1 MAKQSNNLEELIRTS
16 LEEAKKKAY
25 GKKRE
30 EEEEGEEEE
39 EEEEEESSKPKLK
52 KKKMEEEVEA
62 VEESTTTTAASSIA
76 AKGDAKAPIK
86 HAPDTD
92 QNHFNATMAQYGS
105 NKDHGVPDNSGE
117 NSATIDSKLGKGP
130 KTKDAMPKL
139 NVKEDLE
146 PMFDG
151 EDLSEDFK
159 EKAATLFEAAI
170 SARMAA
176 ETARLEEEFE
186 AKVQEEL
193 SVFQEELT
201 TKIDAYLD
209 YVVEQWMTDNQV
221 AIESALRNEIMEEFI
236 DGLKNLF
243 AEHYI
248 DVPEQKV
255 DVLEALAEKVNALEE
270 KLDETITE
278 NTELKSVLA
287 ESNAKSIFED
297 LASDLALTQQEK
309 FAALVEGIEF
319 DGNFETYE
327 KKLKIV
333 KESYFKNDSNS
344 YSTNFEEETFEG
356 DVGQHVAIDPQINRY
371 LTALN
376 RTVKK

>member
-30 EEEEGEEEE
+30 EEEESEEEE

-62 VEESTTTTAASSIA
+62 VEESTTAASSIA

-105 NKDHGVPDNSGE
+105 NKDHGVPDNSAK

-278 NTELKSVLA
+278 NTELKGVLA
-287 ESNAKSIFED
+287 ESNAKSIFEE

>member
-30 EEEEGEEEE
+30 EEEESEEEE

-62 VEESTTTTAASSIA
+62 VEESTTAAASIEA
-76 AKGDAKAPIK
+76 NGDAKAPIK

-105 NKDHGVPDNSGE
+105 NKDHGVPDNSAK

-176 ETARLEEEFE
+176 ETARLEEEYE
-186 AKVQEEL
+186 AKIQEDL

-319 DGNFETYE
+319 DGDFETYE

>member
-39 EEEEEESSKPKLK
+39 EEEEEESSKS

-62 VEESTTTTAASSIA
+62 VEESTTAASSIA

-105 NKDHGVPDNSGE
+105 NKDHGVPDNSAK

-176 ETARLEEEFE
+176 ETARLEEEYE
-186 AKVQEEL
+186 AKIQEDL

-270 KLDETITE
+270 KLDESITE
-278 NTELKSVLA
+278 NVELRGVIAASQ
-287 ESNAKSIFED
+287 AKTIFEE
-297 LASDLALTQQEK
+297 LSSDLALTQQEK
-309 FAALVEGIEF
+309 FAALVEGVEF

-327 KKLKIV
+327 KKLRII
-333 KESYFKNDSNS
+333 KESYFKNDNTS

-356 DVGQHVAIDPQINRY
+356 DVGSQIAIDPQVGRY
-371 LTALN
+371 LNAIT

>member
-39 EEEEEESSKPKLK
+39 EEEEEESSKS

-62 VEESTTTTAASSIA
+62 VEESTTAASSIA

-105 NKDHGVPDNSGE
+105 NKDHGVPDNSAK

-176 ETARLEEEFE
+176 ETARLEEEYE
-186 AKVQEEL
+186 AKIQEDL

-287 ESNAKSIFED
+287 ESNARSIFEE

-327 KKLKIV
+327 KKLRII
-333 KESYFKNDSNS
+333 KESYFKNDNTS
-344 YSTNFEEETFEG
+344 YSTYFEEETFEG

-371 LTALN
+371 ITALN

>member
-1 MAKQSNNLEELIRTS
+1 
-16 LEEAKKKAY
+16 
-25 GKKRE
+25 
-30 EEEEGEEEE
+30 
-39 EEEEEESSKPKLK
+39 
-52 KKKMEEEVEA
+52 
-62 VEESTTTTAASSIA
+62 
-76 AKGDAKAPIK
+76 
-86 HAPDTD
+86 
-92 QNHFNATMAQYGS
+92 MAQYGS
-105 NKDHGVPDNSGE
+105 NKDHGVPDNSAK

-146 PMFDG
+146 PMFEG

-176 ETARLEEEFE
+176 ETARLEEEYE
-186 AKVQEEL
+186 AKIQEDL

-287 ESNAKSIFED
+287 ESNARSIFEE
-297 LASDLALTQQEK
+297 LSSDLALTQQEK

-327 KKLKIV
+327 KKLRII
-333 KESYFKNDSNS
+333 KESYFKNDNTS

-371 LTALN
+371 LTVLN

>member
-39 EEEEEESSKPKLK
+39 EEEEEESSKS

-62 VEESTTTTAASSIA
+62 VEESTTAASSIA

-105 NKDHGVPDNSGE
+105 NKDHGVPDNSAK

-176 ETARLEEEFE
+176 ETARLEEEYE
-186 AKVQEEL
+186 AKIQEDL

-287 ESNAKSIFED
+287 ESNARSIFEE

-319 DGNFETYE
+319 DGDFETYE

>member
-1 MAKQSNNLEELIRTS
+1 MAKQTNNLEELIRTS

-30 EEEEGEEEE
+30 EEEESEEEE

-62 VEESTTTTAASSIA
+62 VEESTTAASSIA

-105 NKDHGVPDNSGE
+105 NKDHGVPDNSAK

-176 ETARLEEEFE
+176 ETARLEEEYE
-186 AKVQEEL
+186 AKIQEDL

-278 NTELKSVLA
+278 NTELKGVLA
-287 ESNAKSIFED
+287 ESNAKSIFEE

>member
-39 EEEEEESSKPKLK
+39 EEEEEESSKS

-62 VEESTTTTAASSIA
+62 VEESTTAASSIA

-105 NKDHGVPDNSGE
+105 NKDHGVPDNSAK

-176 ETARLEEEFE
+176 ETARLEEEYE
-186 AKVQEEL
+186 ARIQEDL

-287 ESNAKSIFED
+287 ESNARSIFEE

-319 DGNFETYE
+319 DGDFETYE

>member
-30 EEEEGEEEE
+30 EEEESEEEE

-62 VEESTTTTAASSIA
+62 VEESTTAASSIA

-105 NKDHGVPDNSGE
+105 NKDHGVPDNSAK

-287 ESNAKSIFED
+287 ESNAKSIFEE

>member
-39 EEEEEESSKPKLK
+39 EEEEEESSKS

-62 VEESTTTTAASSIA
+62 VEESTTAASSIA

-105 NKDHGVPDNSGE
+105 NKDHGVPDNSAK

-176 ETARLEEEFE
+176 ETARLEEEYE
-186 AKVQEEL
+186 AKIQEDL

-319 DGNFETYE
+319 DGDFETYE

>member
-30 EEEEGEEEE
+30 EEEESEEEE

-62 VEESTTTTAASSIA
+62 VEESTTAASSIA

-105 NKDHGVPDNSGE
+105 NKDHGVPDNSAK

-176 ETARLEEEFE
+176 ETARLEEEYE
-186 AKVQEEL
+186 AKIQEDL

-287 ESNAKSIFED
+287 ESNAKSIFEE

-319 DGNFETYE
+319 DGDFETYE

>member
-1 MAKQSNNLEELIRTS
+1 MAKQTNNLEELIRTS

-30 EEEEGEEEE
+30 EEEESEEEE

-52 KKKMEEEVEA
+52 KKKMKEEVET
-62 VEESTTTTAASSIA
+62 VEESTTAASSIA

-105 NKDHGVPDNSGE
+105 NKDHGVPDNSAK

-176 ETARLEEEFE
+176 ETARLEEEYE
-186 AKVQEEL
+186 AKIQEDL

-278 NTELKSVLA
+278 NTELKGVLA
-287 ESNAKSIFED
+287 ESHAKSIFED

>member
-1 MAKQSNNLEELIRTS
+1 MAKQTNNLEELIHTS

-25 GKKRE
+25 GKERKE
-30 EEEEGEEEE
+30 KGEEEE
-39 EEEEEESSKPKLK
+39 
-52 KKKMEEEVEA
+52 MEEEVEA
-62 VEESTTTTAASSIA
+62 VEESTTTAASSIA
-76 AKGDAKAPIK
+76 AKGKPDKIK

-92 QNHFNATMAQYGS
+92 LNHFNATMAQYGA
-105 NKDHGVPDNSGE
+105 NKMPGAEDNSE
-117 NSATIDSKLGKGP
+117 HNRKSISM
-130 KTKDAMPKL
+130 KTGS
-139 NVKEDLE
+139 VKEDLE

-176 ETARLEEEFE
+176 ETARLEEEYE
-186 AKVQEEL
+186 ARIQEDL

-287 ESNAKSIFED
+287 ESNARSIFEE

-319 DGNFETYE
+319 DGDFETYE

>member
-1 MAKQSNNLEELIRTS
+1 MAKQTNNLEELIRTS

-30 EEEEGEEEE
+30 EEEESEEEE

-62 VEESTTTTAASSIA
+62 VEESTTAASSIA

-105 NKDHGVPDNSGE
+105 NKDHGVPDNSAK

-176 ETARLEEEFE
+176 ETARLEEEYE
-186 AKVQEEL
+186 AKIQEDL

-270 KLDETITE
+270 KLDESITE
-278 NTELKSVLA
+278 NVELRGVIAASQ
-287 ESNAKSIFED
+287 AKTIFEE
-297 LASDLALTQQEK
+297 LSSDLALTQQEK
-309 FAALVEGIEF
+309 FAALVEGVEF

-327 KKLKIV
+327 KKLRII
-333 KESYFKNDSNS
+333 KESYFKNDNTS

-356 DVGQHVAIDPQINRY
+356 DVGSQIAIDPQVGRY
-371 LTALN
+371 LNAIT

>member
-1 MAKQSNNLEELIRTS
+1 MAKQTNNLEELIRTS

-30 EEEEGEEEE
+30 EEEESEEEE

-62 VEESTTTTAASSIA
+62 VEESTTAASSIA

-105 NKDHGVPDNSGE
+105 NKDHGVPDNSAK

-176 ETARLEEEFE
+176 ETARLEEEYE
-186 AKVQEEL
+186 AKIQEDL

-278 NTELKSVLA
+278 NTELKGVLA
-287 ESNAKSIFED
+287 ESNARSIFEE